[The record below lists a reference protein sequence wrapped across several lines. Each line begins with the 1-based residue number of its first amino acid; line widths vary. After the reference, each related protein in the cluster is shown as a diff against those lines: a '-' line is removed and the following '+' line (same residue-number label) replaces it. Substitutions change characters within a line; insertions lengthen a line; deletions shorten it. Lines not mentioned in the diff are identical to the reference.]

1 MNKINFYGRYLKFI
15 NIIKNYNINK
25 NKNMLFNCMDDKKNK

>member
-1 MNKINFYGRYLKFI
+1 MYLKFI

-25 NKNMLFNCMDDKKNK
+25 NKNVLFNCIDDKKKRININ